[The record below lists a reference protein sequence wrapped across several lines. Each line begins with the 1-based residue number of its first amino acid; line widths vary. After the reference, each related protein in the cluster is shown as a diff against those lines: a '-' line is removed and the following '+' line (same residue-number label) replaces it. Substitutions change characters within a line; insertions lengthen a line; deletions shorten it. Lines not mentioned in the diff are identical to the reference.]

1 METVKLIFQH
11 LNGWGLT
18 VILLVTGVLEFSF
31 GLYKNWKTNEKL
43 TDLASILLGR
53 VLMPVIISYFAL
65 TFLPAVIPGLRNT
78 FAWVPLGW
86 GLVLLAVADDLTQY
100 WYHRLHHEV
109 GWLWKFHRT
118 HHSAPYMGMAMASRQ
133 NFIYTVLFPQIYA
146 TVTLTYLGLGLP
158 ALIVKGVKGIIT
170 TMAHSSIRWDKP
182 LYDIKWLHPVAWVLE
197 RTISLP
203 ATHHAHHAAHDRD
216 GVGHYQGNY
225 GNMFFLWDVIFGTA
239 KITRK
244 YPEEYGLEHYQEEEW
259 YAQVLYPIFKSK
271 KQGSELA
278 ADEKA
283 SVPSVTPAT

>member
-1 METVKLIFQH
+1 MDTVKLVFQH

-18 VILLVTGVLEFSF
+18 AILLTIGVLEFSF

-43 TDLASILLGR
+43 TDLTSILLGK
-53 VLMPVIISYFAL
+53 VLLPVIISYFAL
-65 TFLPAVIPGLRNT
+65 TFLPSVIPHLHNT

-86 GLVLLAVADDLTQY
+86 GLLLLALADDLTQY

-109 GWLWKFHRT
+109 PWLWKFHRT
-118 HHSAPYMGMAMASRQ
+118 HHSAPYMGMAMAGRQ
-133 NFIYTVLFPQIYA
+133 NFIYTILFPQIYV

-182 LYDIKWLHPVAWVLE
+182 LYDIKWLNPVAWVLE

-216 GVGHYQGNY
+216 GIGHYSGNY

-244 YPEEYGLEHYQEEEW
+244 YPEQYGLEDYHEEEW
-259 YAQVLYPIFKSK
+259 YAQVLYPIFKSR

-278 ADEKA
+278 ADPKPAA
-283 SVPSVTPAT
+283 SSPTPAA